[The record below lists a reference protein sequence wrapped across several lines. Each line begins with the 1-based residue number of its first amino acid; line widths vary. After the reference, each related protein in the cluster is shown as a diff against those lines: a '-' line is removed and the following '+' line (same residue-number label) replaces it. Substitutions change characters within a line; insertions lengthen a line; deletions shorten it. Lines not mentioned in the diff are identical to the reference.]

1 MEQKLAANL
10 LVSLISDVASV
21 FQVPTEVAKYFFIK
35 REEELRSII
44 ISEIKDGDFSNV
56 NKDEIISI
64 IVQLINDIN
73 EGVGKNNIR
82 LMARIITGL
91 NDKKELTAHKFHN
104 FNTILANLSHE
115 EIMFLAEV
123 IKEYKTGLPKE
134 VYNQADNPKGVAILS
149 KIVNN
154 HKNGHILLSLLKTG
168 FFEPFFMPTARI
180 QYKISPLFLEFMD
193 LIKNWEDI
201 AMWTKE

>member
-1 MEQKLAANL
+1 MSMASNS
-10 LVSLISDVASV
+10 LVSLISDAVSLIG
-21 FQVPTEVAKYFFIK
+21 VPTETAKCFLLNRQK
-35 REEELRSII
+35 ELQNII
-44 ISEIKDGDFSNV
+44 ESEIREGDFSNV
-56 NKDEIISI
+56 HTDDLISI
-64 IVQLINDIN
+64 IIRLMNDVN

-82 LMARIITGL
+82 LIARVIVGL
-91 NDKKELTAHKFHN
+91 NEKKELTASNFHN
-104 FNTILANLSHE
+104 FNTILANLSYE

-134 VYNQADNPKGVAILS
+134 IYNKPDNPKEVAVLS
-149 KIVNN
+149 KIVSKN
-154 HKNGHILLSLLKTG
+154 KNGHILLSLLKTG

-201 AMWTKE
+201 AEWGRD